1 MTLKLSNG
9 FGLVCVNLVIT
20 KYKLKSQIKQT
31 QLRPLTMNCFK
42 VSSQSYLADLS
53 EIRFLCTYVDQM
65 IIQ

>member
-53 EIRFLCTYVDQM
+53 KIRFLCTYVDQM